1 MGCKF
6 EGASLNC
13 NIPIKVSF
21 IDDIGNLFDGLTKP
35 ITDVATNFKASIK
48 AVYDMKLDG
57 TSDLRP
63 DNATGLFSRIV
74 HADAA
79 NATINCQS
87 PHGRHL
93 PVTLSASRV
102 LAGCAYDY
110 TSLLRFPCERIG
122 TNISSIGSNFNTN
135 CELPYSDSQRG
146 WASLP
151 GSCNRTDIIMDEARS
166 SLQGVLN
173 DQNSTDTDISG
184 IILGGADAFRYGRAV
199 PPSAV
204 PTSRQQG
211 PALPLPGADVLSIV
225 SAQNG
230 VQQLQLQ
237 PPKQLYLAIAG
248 CC

>member
-6 EGASLNC
+6 GGASLNC
-13 NIPIKVSF
+13 HLPIKISF
-21 IDDIGNLFDGLTKP
+21 IEDIGNLFDGLTKP

>member
-1 MGCKF
+1 MRPQVLGCKF

-110 TSLLRFPCERIG
+110 TSLLRFPCESVG
-122 TNISSIGSNFNTN
+122 ANISSIGTNFNTN
-135 CELPYSDSQRG
+135 CELPYSDAQRG
-146 WASLP
+146 WGSLP

-166 SLQGVLN
+166 SLQDVLSSQ
-173 DQNSTDTDISG
+173 D
-184 IILGGADAFRYGRAV
+184 
-199 PPSAV
+199 
-204 PTSRQQG
+204 G
-211 PALPLPGADVLSIV
+211 PALPLPGTDVLSIV
-225 SAQNG
+225 SARNG
-230 VQQLQLQ
+230 VQQLQL
-237 PPKQLYLAIAG
+237 
-248 CC
+248 